1 MDRQLSNRFKYHS
14 IEIMKEGGGK
24 MQRLCNQLDV
34 FNILL
39 DYKKH
44 TYQEIAT
51 ELDVSYKTIQ
61 RYISEL
67 SLVFPI
73 LTFHG
78 GRENGGVILEK
89 YFVIG
94 NGYITNDELHTIV
107 QALLLMQS
115 NGTDC
120 SKLLK
125 KIAPSSQDKE
135 MENESI
141 RKKREWAV

>member
-1 MDRQLSNRFKYHS
+1 L
-14 IEIMKEGGGK
+14 
-24 MQRLCNQLDV
+24 RLCNQLDV

-39 DYKKH
+39 DFEKH

-61 RYISEL
+61 RCVSEL
-67 SLVFPI
+67 SLIFPI
-73 LTFHG
+73 LTFRG
-78 GRENGGVILEK
+78 GKENGGVILEK

-94 NGYITNDELHTIV
+94 DRYITNDELHTIV

-120 SKLLK
+120 SNLLK
-125 KIAPSSQDKE
+125 KLAPSSLDKE
-135 MENESI
+135 IEYENF
-141 RKKREWAV
+141 RKEAWWYIQNWILR

>member
-1 MDRQLSNRFKYHS
+1 
-14 IEIMKEGGGK
+14 
-24 MQRLCNQLDV
+24 MQRLFNQLDV

-73 LTFHG
+73 STLHG

-125 KIAPSSQDKE
+125 KFAPSSQDKE
-135 MENESI
+135 IEDESFS
-141 RKKREWAV
+141 KEGQWAIWHWILR

>member
-1 MDRQLSNRFKYHS
+1 M
-14 IEIMKEGGGK
+14 
-24 MQRLCNQLDV
+24 RLCNQLDV

-39 DYKKH
+39 DFEKH

-61 RYISEL
+61 RCVSEL
-67 SLVFPI
+67 SLIFPI
-73 LTFHG
+73 LTFRG
-78 GRENGGVILEK
+78 GKENGGVILEK

-94 NGYITNDELHTIV
+94 DRYITNDELHTIV

-120 SKLLK
+120 SNLLK
-125 KIAPSSQDKE
+125 KFAPSSLDKE
-135 MENESI
+135 IEYEDF
-141 RKKREWAV
+141 RKEA